1 MGSVTTEF
9 GPNDWLVDEMFRK
22 YAEDPES
29 VSESWREFFADY
41 RPRAESPVPSRPAA
55 ELRTQPPQP
64 VADKPSNDRSA
75 VEDAAPDKEDRGR
88 AVRGPASAA
97 ERSAAGPREEQRA
110 ERAAAQAL
118 EDATPLRG
126 PQAAIVKNMEAS
138 LRVPTATSV
147 RTMPAKLLEENRR
160 IVNDY
165 LARGR
170 GGKVSFTH
178 LIGWAIVRALQSAPA
193 LNSSYEEID
202 GKPHVVRHK
211 NVNLGLA
218 VDQTR
223 KDGTRTLLVP
233 NIKAADTL
241 DFAGF
246 HAAYEDIIRRV
257 RAGKLQPDDFAGTT
271 VSLTNPGMIG
281 TELSVPR
288 LMAGQGAI
296 IGAGAID
303 YPTEY
308 KGTDPDA
315 LATLG
320 VGKVVTL
327 TSTYDHRVIQ
337 GAESGE
343 FLDAVERLLA
353 GEDHFY
359 DEVFAAL
366 EIPYEPVRWSRDTA
380 TAIAGAPDE
389 ASEKAGHVLQLIN
402 MYRVRGHLIAD
413 LNPLVREA
421 RQHNELDPGFYGLGV
436 WDLDRV
442 FFADGLAGRDH
453 ATLRDILGTLRAA
466 YCGTVGVEYMHIQ
479 EADEKRWIQEHVEGV
494 ERDIP
499 QDAKLRLLDRLNAAE
514 AFERFLH
521 TKYIGHKRFSLEGAE
536 SLIPMLHTLLD
547 AAAEDEVAEA
557 VMGMS
562 HRGRLNVLTNVVGK
576 SYVQVFH
583 DFEGDIDPDTTQ
595 GSGDVQYHL
604 GASGVHT
611 SPTGATIA
619 VSVASNPSHLEA
631 VNPVVE
637 GVARARQDSI
647 GGANRHDTVLPVL
660 IHGDA
665 AFAGQGVVQ
674 ETLNLSQLR
683 GYRTGGTVHIVVNN
697 LIGFTAGPDATRTSV
712 YATDVAKMIQAP
724 ILHVNGDDPEACTW
738 VSRVAYEYRMAFHK
752 DIVID
757 MQCYRRWGHNETDE
771 PAFTQPVMYGR
782 IDEHRS
788 VRKLYTEALIN
799 RGDIT
804 LEEAE
809 QALEDFRR
817 RLDEALDQT
826 KAEPR
831 KGLRARRPAP
841 PRGVRPHIDTG
852 VDRAVLDKIIAA
864 LRSYPEGFQ
873 PHPKLERIRMR
884 SLDQFDAGS
893 IDWALAEAL
902 SWGSLILEGT
912 RVRLSGQ
919 DSRRGTFSQRH
930 AVLVDHRTGDE
941 YTPLEGLAPPGSW
954 RFVIFDSLLS
964 EYAALGFEYGYSVGD
979 PNALVMW
986 EAQFGDFVNGAQIVV
1001 DQYVVASE
1009 NKWRQTCGV
1018 VLLLP
1023 HGFEGQGPEHSSAR
1037 IERFL
1042 TLCAEDNIQ
1051 VAYPTLPAQYFH
1063 LLRRQVHMTGRKPL
1077 VVFTPKSLLRHPRA
1091 RSASDELTRGSFE
1104 EVLADHEDPDPAGVR
1119 RVALCSGK
1127 VAVDLAARR
1136 EELGT
1141 GALAI
1146 VRLEQLYP
1154 FPHVGVQEQVA
1165 RYPNAEVVWVQEEPE
1180 NMGAWRFVFA
1190 HLQHQYRDISVIAR
1204 PESASPAAGSKTVHE
1219 QEQED
1224 LLEEAFDGLA

>member
-1 MGSVTTEF
+1 M
-9 GPNDWLVDEMFRK
+9 
-22 YAEDPES
+22 
-29 VSESWREFFADY
+29 
-41 RPRAESPVPSRPAA
+41 
-55 ELRTQPPQP
+55 
-64 VADKPSNDRSA
+64 
-75 VEDAAPDKEDRGR
+75 
-88 AVRGPASAA
+88 
-97 ERSAAGPREEQRA
+97 
-110 ERAAAQAL
+110 

-126 PQAAIVKNMEAS
+126 AQAAIVKNMEVS
-138 LRVPTATSV
+138 LGVPTATSV
-147 RTMPAKLLEENRR
+147 RTVPAKLLEENRR
-160 IVNDY
+160 IINDY

-178 LIGWAIVRALQSAPA
+178 LIGWAIVRALQAVPA
-193 LNSSYEEID
+193 LNASYEEID

-211 NVNLGLA
+211 SVNLGLA

-233 NIKAADTL
+233 NIKSADTL

-246 HAAYEDIIRRV
+246 HAAYEEVIRKV
-257 RAGKLQPDDFAGTT
+257 RSGKLSPDDFAGTT

-281 TELSVPR
+281 TVLSVPR

-308 KGTDPDA
+308 KGTDPAIIAA
-315 LATLG
+315 LG
-320 VGKVVTL
+320 IGKVVTL
-327 TSTYDHRVIQ
+327 TSTYDHRIIQ

-343 FLDAVERLLA
+343 FLDAVESLLV
-353 GEDHFY
+353 GDDHFF
-359 DEVFAAL
+359 DDVFAAL
-366 EIPYEPVRWSRDTA
+366 EVPYEPVRWSRDVSPA
-380 TAIAGAPDE
+380 PGGAAEE
-389 ASEKAGHVLQLIN
+389 AVEKAGHVLQLIN

-421 RQHNELDPGFYGLGV
+421 RQHNELDPGFYGLGM

-442 FFADGLAGRDH
+442 FFADGLAGADH
-453 ATLRDILGTLRAA
+453 ATLREILDKLRAA

-479 EADEKRWIQEHVEGV
+479 EADEKRWIQSHVEGV
-494 ERDIP
+494 ERDLSA
-499 QDAKLRLLDRLNAAE
+499 DAKMRLLDRLNAAE

-521 TKYIGHKRFSLEGAE
+521 TKYVGHKRFSLEGAE
-536 SLIPMLHTLLD
+536 SLIPMLQSVLD
-547 AAAEDEVAEA
+547 EAADDGVAEA

-562 HRGRLNVLTNVVGK
+562 HRGRLNVLTNIVGK

-611 SPTGATIA
+611 SPGGAEIGVA
-619 VSVASNPSHLEA
+619 AASNPSHLEA

-637 GVARARQDSI
+637 GIVRAKQDVR
-647 GGANRHDTVLPVL
+647 GGPNRHDSVLPIL

-697 LIGFTAGPDATRTSV
+697 LIGFTAGPESTRSCV

-724 ILHVNGDDPEACTW
+724 IFHVNGDDPEACVW
-738 VSRVAYEYRMAFHK
+738 VTRLAYEYRMAFHK
-752 DIVID
+752 DVVID
-757 MQCYRRWGHNETDE
+757 MQCYRRWGHSEEDE
-771 PAFTQPVMYGR
+771 PAFMQPVMYGR

-788 VRKLYTEALIN
+788 VRKLYTETLIN
-799 RGDIT
+799 RGDLT
-804 LEEAE
+804 VEEAE
-809 QALEDFRR
+809 EALEDFRR

-831 KGLRARRPAP
+831 KGLRARHAAP
-841 PRGVRPHIDTG
+841 PRGVRPHIETG
-852 VDRAVLDKIIAA
+852 VDRRVLDRVIEA
-864 LRSYPEGFQ
+864 LRSLPDGFQ
-873 PHPKLERIRMR
+873 AHPKLERIRQR
-884 SLDQFDAGS
+884 NIEQFEQGAV
-893 IDWALAEAL
+893 DWALAEAL

-930 AVLVDHRTGDE
+930 AVLVDHRTGEE
-941 YTPLEGLAPPGSW
+941 YTPLESLAEPGTW
-954 RFVIFDSLLS
+954 KFVIYDSLLS
-964 EYAALGFEYGYSVGD
+964 EYAALGFEYGYAVGNPD
-979 PNALVMW
+979 ALVMW

-1001 DQYVVASE
+1001 DQYIVAAE
-1009 NKWRQTCGV
+1009 DKWRQTCGV

-1042 TLCAEDNIQ
+1042 ALCAEDNIQ
-1051 VAYPTLPAQYFH
+1051 VVYPTLPAQYFH
-1063 LLRRQVHMTGRKPL
+1063 ALRRQVHMTSRKPL
-1077 VVFTPKSLLRHPRA
+1077 IVFTPKSLLRHPRA
-1091 RSASDELTRGSFE
+1091 RSTPDDLAHGSFE
-1104 EVLADHEDPDPAGVR
+1104 EVLPDPADPDPSAVR
-1119 RVALCSGK
+1119 RVLLCSGK
-1127 VAVDLAARR
+1127 VAVDLMTKRD
-1136 EELGT
+1136 ELAT
-1141 GALAI
+1141 GGVAI

-1154 FPHVGVQEQVA
+1154 FPHVALDEQIG
-1165 RYPNAEVVWVQEEPE
+1165 RYANASELVWLQEEPE

-1190 HLQHQYRDISVIAR
+1190 NLQHQDRDIAVIAR

-1219 QEQED
+1219 QEQEE
-1224 LLEEAFDGLA
+1224 LLEEAFEGSG